1 MKTRKR
7 SLKYFHYR
15 ECDAFAEYL
24 HQQSLKGWHFKE
36 WRLGLVFEQGE
47 PEDIEYTVEV
57 FPKGSEQDLRPGE
70 DTKEYAEY
78 CEAAGWKLVDAHG
91 KFCIFRKLRK
101 DAVPI
106 VESEERFENI
116 RKAELAW
123 WGNRSLM
130 AILLAPIYFFE
141 FWKLNFEVWIFTD
154 VMLLFLALFLIL
166 AIGAICEGIQL
177 AVWCKGKRRKLAKGE
192 RIHYGNCGTVGIRR
206 IIFSIAML
214 GFAIIGIEQQSW
226 VAISLVVTIALLG
239 MVSGIVSIW
248 RPLSTENT
256 IFTLIAVLGIFIVM
270 MGATFSHFNQE
281 QPIQEISDNHV
292 VEERMAGIFGKGEW
306 GVITWPYE
314 VLDYKLYHSPHTWI
328 TDEIW
333 RQEYDY
339 LKEGRDCKEIWD
351 AEAAYVIGD
360 SGFYWYCIRFAED
373 VVTLHVDAEQ
383 ELDAEEIL
391 KLKEQLQIP

>member
-123 WGNRSLM
+123 WGESFSDGNSSCSNL
-130 AILLAPIYFFE
+130 FF
-141 FWKLNFEVWIFTD
+141 
-154 VMLLFLALFLIL
+154 
-166 AIGAICEGIQL
+166 
-177 AVWCKGKRRKLAKGE
+177 
-192 RIHYGNCGTVGIRR
+192 
-206 IIFSIAML
+206 
-214 GFAIIGIEQQSW
+214 
-226 VAISLVVTIALLG
+226 
-239 MVSGIVSIW
+239 
-248 RPLSTENT
+248 
-256 IFTLIAVLGIFIVM
+256 
-270 MGATFSHFNQE
+270 
-281 QPIQEISDNHV
+281 
-292 VEERMAGIFGKGEW
+292 
-306 GVITWPYE
+306 
-314 VLDYKLYHSPHTWI
+314 
-328 TDEIW
+328 
-333 RQEYDY
+333 
-339 LKEGRDCKEIWD
+339 
-351 AEAAYVIGD
+351 
-360 SGFYWYCIRFAED
+360 
-373 VVTLHVDAEQ
+373 
-383 ELDAEEIL
+383 
-391 KLKEQLQIP
+391 

>member
-1 MKTRKR
+1 M
-7 SLKYFHYR
+7 
-15 ECDAFAEYL
+15 
-24 HQQSLKGWHFKE
+24 
-36 WRLGLVFEQGE
+36 
-47 PEDIEYTVEV
+47 
-57 FPKGSEQDLRPGE
+57 
-70 DTKEYAEY
+70 
-78 CEAAGWKLVDAHG
+78 DAHG

-106 VESEERFENI
+106 VAPEERFENI

-206 IIFSIAML
+206 IIFSIAMI

-248 RPLSTENT
+248 LLAVNRKYDFYTDCSFWYFYCDDGGD
-256 IFTLIAVLGIFIVM
+256 IFPFQSET
-270 MGATFSHFNQE
+270 
-281 QPIQEISDNHV
+281 
-292 VEERMAGIFGKGEW
+292 
-306 GVITWPYE
+306 
-314 VLDYKLYHSPHTWI
+314 
-328 TDEIW
+328 TDTGNL
-333 RQEYDY
+333 R
-339 LKEGRDCKEIWD
+339 
-351 AEAAYVIGD
+351 
-360 SGFYWYCIRFAED
+360 
-373 VVTLHVDAEQ
+373 
-383 ELDAEEIL
+383 
-391 KLKEQLQIP
+391 